1 MHWPFK
7 TKENTLD
14 NRFGFCCQALELG
27 EAVKSRHTVAPSSGG
42 RLETFLCFKF
52 KCTKTYSCRGFES
65 LFNTCVNMLYDQI
78 WLGYTMK
85 IYALLKWDP
94 MFSPHRISLIH
105 HHWKG
110 LRPMMPA
117 TSWPLTWSGKVDRA
131 IIFSTR
137 KHILNHVQRN
147 NRRYMYIYILQ

>member
-1 MHWPFK
+1 MERADSTQGLLAHALAIQNKREYPWQSF
-7 TKENTLD
+7 
-14 NRFGFCCQALELG
+14 RFLLPGTWTGGSCK
-27 EAVKSRHTVAPSSGG
+27 KSPHSSTFIGG

-65 LFNTCVNMLYDQI
+65 LFNTCVNMLYNQI
-78 WLGYTMK
+78 WLGHTRK

-131 IIFSTR
+131 IIFSTPV
-137 KHILNHVQRN
+137 NTF
-147 NRRYMYIYILQ
+147 